1 MKLKHILVGGAIAAI
16 SFGTGKIVGE
26 VKCAIYAINEFEKI
40 FPGMKEAVV
49 RNASDRIISN
59 IFKSKNEES

>member
-26 VKCAIYAINEFEKI
+26 VNRAIYAINELEKI

-49 RNASDRIISN
+49 RNASDRIISS